1 MSGQDMRPILGK
13 QMDRKQFLQFM
24 GTALIA
30 VFGFSNLMSLLRDPK
45 THHNGALDTDLS
57 DSRHGFGSRKF
68 GV

>member
-1 MSGQDMRPILGK
+1 MSGHSTHPVLGK

-30 VFGFSNLMSLLRDPK
+30 VFGFSNLMSLLRDSK
-45 THHNGALDTDLS
+45 AHSTSVNDISMS
-57 DSRHGFGSRKF
+57 DGRHGFGSRKF